1 MGQVQEATKENFR
14 ELVAEGL
21 VLVDVWGPDCVPCM
35 ALMPHVAKLAEERP
49 ELGVVKV
56 EAPKARRL
64 CMELRVMGL
73 PALLLFNDGREIGR
87 IAGPD
92 ITTSRVDAWLAET
105 LPDGAGGNGD
115 AAS

>member
-1 MGQVQEATKENFR
+1 MGKVQDATKENFR
-14 ELVAEGL
+14 ELVADGL

-35 ALMPHVAKLAEERP
+35 ALMPHVQTLAEARP
-49 ELGVVKV
+49 ELDVVKV

-73 PALLLFNDGREIGR
+73 PAFLLFHDGQEVGR

-92 ITTSRVDAWLAET
+92 TTASSLDAWLADT
-105 LPDGAGGNGD
+105 VPAGANEAGSSG
-115 AAS
+115 

>member
-1 MGQVQEATKENFR
+1 MGQVREATKENFR

-49 ELGVVKV
+49 ELDVVKV

-73 PALLLFNDGREIGR
+73 PALLLFHDGQEVGR
-87 IAGPD
+87 LAGPD
-92 ITTSRVDAWLAET
+92 ITAPSVDAWLAESV
-105 LPDGAGGNGD
+105 PGGVDGAD
-115 AAS
+115 AST